1 MTTVR
6 SDDTRAAHV
15 DAFEVDQ
22 DETRT
27 ATTAKDDWGV
37 SDPRSNPPW
46 GEVGRSKMRV
56 AHAPVPS
63 CDCSVL

>member
-15 DAFEVDQ
+15 DAFDDEN

-27 ATTAKDDWGV
+27 ATTANDGWGV

-46 GEVGRSKMRV
+46 GEVGRSK
-56 AHAPVPS
+56 
-63 CDCSVL
+63 